1 MSVLSRFYLGN
12 VFLLLGLGLKLAPL
26 YAEEFRYAR
35 AVVVTKGGISIPVE
49 VSDTPAKRGLG
60 LGNRDAHR
68 EWVVY
73 MRPHLWKGAPT
84 KKKVHAG

>member
-35 AVVVTKGGISIPVE
+35 AVVVT
-49 VSDTPAKRGLG
+49 
-60 LGNRDAHR
+60 
-68 EWVVY
+68 
-73 MRPHLWKGAPT
+73 
-84 KKKVHAG
+84 